1 MVFIK
6 KKIMN
11 KLFRI
16 LVFILAIEIILGYLI
31 YLNNSKLISGHY
43 VSANLKGLDKIIR
56 NLNETI
62 NKTEVNKEKNVDNEK
77 EETEEEIKKSN
88 EKSVLLTNY
97 QNNKCQ
103 KYQYQNQHVKLS
115 GIRSL
120 RQPLE
125 IQATLDFF
133 NNYDDEENYLILLI
147 GNSETRG
154 SFQDI
159 NRRLHSLMQN
169 NLRNLFDTDKLFV
182 VNGSY
187 RGGMLSDH
195 LNDLLIYSRY
205 YKPDLTIFYTG
216 GNELT
221 INEFY
226 KAIVDKHSINIKN
239 FTRYNFINNQMF
251 FPNNAR
257 YCLDDQKYLNENNIP
272 EINLSEHFE
281 LHYEN
286 IDQELK
292 KRMADYLFYVQPI
305 NPNEKDNVRSINI
318 QEMKNLSINSKNFIN
333 LNLSNVAT
341 NIDYVDLFHSRDA
354 ALISQTISDDIK
366 KKFSNKII
374 NKLKK

>member
-1 MVFIK
+1 M
-6 KKIMN
+6 
-11 KLFRI
+11 
-16 LVFILAIEIILGYLI
+16 
-31 YLNNSKLISGHY
+31 
-43 VSANLKGLDKIIR
+43 
-56 NLNETI
+56 
-62 NKTEVNKEKNVDNEK
+62 
-77 EETEEEIKKSN
+77 
-88 EKSVLLTNY
+88 
-97 QNNKCQ
+97 
-103 KYQYQNQHVKLS
+103 S

-120 RQPLE
+120 RRPLE
-125 IQATLDFF
+125 IQTTLDFF
-133 NNYDDEENYLILLI
+133 NNYDEEENYLILII

-154 SFQDI
+154 AFQDI

-187 RGGMLSDH
+187 SGGMLSDH

-226 KAIVDKHSINIKN
+226 KEIVDKHSINIKN

-305 NPNEKDNVRSINI
+305 NPNEKGNVRPINI
-318 QEMKNLSINSKNFIN
+318 QEMKNLNINSKNFIN
-333 LNLSNVAT
+333 LNLSSVAT
-341 NIDYVDLFHSRDA
+341 KLDYVDLFHTRDP
-354 ALISQTISDDIK
+354 ALISQVISQDIK
-366 KKFSNKII
+366 KKFNNKII
-374 NKLKK
+374 KKLKN